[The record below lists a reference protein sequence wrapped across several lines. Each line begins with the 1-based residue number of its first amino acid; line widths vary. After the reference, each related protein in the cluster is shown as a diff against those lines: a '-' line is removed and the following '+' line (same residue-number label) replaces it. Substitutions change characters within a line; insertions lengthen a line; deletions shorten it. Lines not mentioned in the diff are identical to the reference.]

1 MNIDPSPAELT
12 ELDAA
17 RIRLANAIRA
27 VSHGVIGHDSD
38 PEILHRL
45 AETLEEAVPGIESGP
60 TRDRLL
66 VSWEQR
72 LEGPPP
78 THGEVL
84 SSGILRPVYGPGNPF
99 GLPYEP
105 RVDGHDVVT
114 TVSLGS
120 AHEGA
125 PGRSHGGVVA
135 ALFDDL
141 MGFLL
146 DVEQT
151 IAFTGWLR
159 VTYRGAV
166 PINEP
171 VEYRARV
178 AARNGRKLSMAGE
191 ARHDGQVVIEADALF
206 IELQPDFFQSLMGE
220 DEAAATDP

>member
-17 RIRLANAIRA
+17 RIRLANAIRG
-27 VSHGVIGHDSD
+27 VSHAVIGHDAD
-38 PEILHRL
+38 PQALHCL
-45 AETLEEAVPGIESGP
+45 AEVLEQAVPGIEAAPS
-60 TRDRLL
+60 RDRLL

-72 LEGPPP
+72 LQGPPP
-78 THGEVL
+78 TDGETL

-105 RVDGHDVVT
+105 RLDGTDVVT
-114 TVSLGS
+114 VVSLGS

-125 PGRSHGGVVA
+125 PGRSHGGIVA

-171 VEYRARV
+171 VEYRVRV
-178 AARNGRKLSMAGE
+178 ADRNGRKLSMTGE
-191 ARHDGQVVIEADALF
+191 ALYDGEVVIEADALF
-206 IELQPDFFQSLMGE
+206 IKLEPEYFRALMESNNQPGE
-220 DEAAATDP
+220 